1 MRSYKKIGPDWFS
14 NKMTGQIVFFV
25 TIYYL
30 FNLRMFSNKNLFKS
44 ILWAAQEESENIKIF
59 VIILK
64 ENLLNNFDYSP
75 REFQCENNFL
85 EKSFF
90 L

>member
-1 MRSYKKIGPDWFS
+1 
-14 NKMTGQIVFFV
+14 
-25 TIYYL
+25 
-30 FNLRMFSNKNLFKS
+30 MFSNKNLFKS